1 LNPRIVFHSRKKKS
15 WEILPD
21 LVQKTKDVYV
31 LPELSQCVST
41 TTSFDLWMSKN
52 AYNIFA
58 LVINFLDENWQPK
71 KVIIGLFEVIET
83 TCQTLVIN
91 LSELLD
97 SYGLKKIIAYV
108 KDEGANLNFKATT
121 FKFIVNCEILGL
133 EESSNDIYFGHAF
146 LKTYQYVI
154 IEEEVCKNLKIV
166 SIKFAQFEI

>member
-1 LNPRIVFHSRKKKS
+1 
-15 WEILPD
+15 

-31 LPELSQCVST
+31 LPKLSQCVST

-97 SYGLKKIIAYV
+97 SYGLKKIIAHV

-121 FKFIVNCEILGL
+121 FKFVVNCEIWGW
-133 EESSNDIYFGHAF
+133 
-146 LKTYQYVI
+146 KKV
-154 IEEEVCKNLKIV
+154 
-166 SIKFAQFEI
+166 